1 MATTRY
7 CLCEYKEIEENAYE
21 VIDYFATLLVK
32 ILDKRYLRQERP
44 IPSQR
49 KHSNAR
55 EKFYWMIGN
64 RPVLERLFIPMD
76 GWLIL
81 VEVCECGDPS
91 GPPGVFVPCAG
102 YWFKTGVSCTREHPA
117 TYQHHNHRCYW
128 FKPGGALLMGIL
140 TPWIRHKQRDH
151 ICLNPM
157 SILWTAR
164 CLFGI
169 LKTNVVLWYFYLY
182 LYLAPTC
189 S

>member
-1 MATTRY
+1 MKAQALPGNESCQIEFEKFRGAFPPPMATTRY

-64 RPVLERLFIPMD
+64 RPVLERLFIPLD

-81 VEVCECGDPS
+81 VEVYECGDPF

-102 YWFKTGVSCTREHPA
+102 Y
-117 TYQHHNHRCYW
+117 
-128 FKPGGALLMGIL
+128 
-140 TPWIRHKQRDH
+140 
-151 ICLNPM
+151 
-157 SILWTAR
+157 
-164 CLFGI
+164 
-169 LKTNVVLWYFYLY
+169 
-182 LYLAPTC
+182 
-189 S
+189 